1 MIIFLRHAQAEN
13 NAKRI
18 LAGRTEGVHLT
29 KTGIE
34 QAEQIA
40 KYLKP
45 LDISAIYSSPIER
58 ASHTAEIVAKNNSLD
73 HNLDDRLTEIEM
85 GKFTR
90 MNYDDMFAK
99 YGNIFLKFYENDPVI
114 AEHEVETFP
123 DVQKRVLDMV
133 DHVLKKHNNENVILV
148 THMDPIKS
156 MLAKVMNLLPE
167 TLFELIIANASLTII
182 KEQDKKFSLSAINA
196 MNIDRYY
203 QTWYPKSS
211 INFKLYR
218 SATQS
223 NDNEQN
229 ISIIN
234 HHCDFM
240 HNPNN

>member
-13 NAKRI
+13 NTERN
-18 LAGRTEGVHLT
+18 LAGRTEGVPLT

-34 QAEQIA
+34 QAERISE
-40 KYLKP
+40 YLKP

-123 DVQKRVLDMV
+123 QVQSRILDMV
-133 DHVLKKHNNENVILV
+133 NHMVEKHKNENVILV

-156 MLAKVMNLLPE
+156 MLSTVMGLKPK

-203 QTWYPKSS
+203 QTW
-211 INFKLYR
+211 
-218 SATQS
+218 
-223 NDNEQN
+223 
-229 ISIIN
+229 
-234 HHCDFM
+234 
-240 HNPNN
+240 

>member
-13 NAKRI
+13 NTKRI

-29 KTGIE
+29 KAGIE
-34 QAEQIA
+34 QAESIA
-40 KYLKP
+40 KYLKS

-73 HNLDDRLTEIEM
+73 YELDDRITEIDM
-85 GKFTR
+85 GRFTR

-114 AEHEVETFP
+114 AEHEVETFLE
-123 DVQKRVLDMV
+123 VQRRILDMV
-133 DHVLKKHNNENVILV
+133 THVVEKHKNENVILV

-156 MLAKVMNLLPE
+156 MLSIVMDLKPK

-182 KEQDKKFSLSAINA
+182 KEHENKFSLSAINA

-203 QTWYPKSS
+203 QTW
-211 INFKLYR
+211 
-218 SATQS
+218 
-223 NDNEQN
+223 
-229 ISIIN
+229 
-234 HHCDFM
+234 
-240 HNPNN
+240 

>member
-1 MIIFLRHAQAEN
+1 MIIFLRHAQAKN
-13 NAKRI
+13 NTERI
-18 LAGRTEGVHLT
+18 LAGRTEGVPLT

-58 ASHTAEIVAKNNSLD
+58 ASHTAEIVAKNRSLGVV
-73 HNLDDRLTEIEM
+73 LDERLTEIDM

-90 MNYDDMFAK
+90 MKYDDMFAK

-123 DVQKRVLDMV
+123 EVQSRILDMV
-133 DHVLKKHNNENVILV
+133 NHIVEKHKNENVILV

-156 MLAKVMNLLPE
+156 MLSTVMDLKPKA
-167 TLFELIIANASLTII
+167 LFELIIANASLTII

-203 QTWYPKSS
+203 QTW
-211 INFKLYR
+211 
-218 SATQS
+218 
-223 NDNEQN
+223 
-229 ISIIN
+229 
-234 HHCDFM
+234 
-240 HNPNN
+240 

>member
-29 KTGIE
+29 KTGLE
-34 QAEQIA
+34 QAERIA
-40 KYLKP
+40 KYLQP

-73 HNLDDRLTEIEM
+73 HNLDDRLTEIDM

-114 AEHEVETFP
+114 SEHEVETFP
-123 DVQKRVLDMV
+123 QVQSRVLGMV
-133 DHVLKKHNNENVILV
+133 NHLVEKHKNENVILV

-156 MLAKVMNLLPE
+156 ILAMVMDLKPKA
-167 TLFELIIANASLTII
+167 LFELIIANASLTII

-203 QTWYPKSS
+203 QTW
-211 INFKLYR
+211 
-218 SATQS
+218 
-223 NDNEQN
+223 
-229 ISIIN
+229 
-234 HHCDFM
+234 
-240 HNPNN
+240 

>member
-58 ASHTAEIVAKNNSLD
+58 ASHTAEIVAKNRSLEVV
-73 HNLDDRLTEIEM
+73 LDERLTEIDM

-133 DHVLKKHNNENVILV
+133 DHVLKKHKNENVILV

-156 MLAKVMNLLPE
+156 MLSTVMDLKPKA
-167 TLFELIIANASLTII
+167 LFELIIANASLTII
-182 KEQDKKFSLSAINA
+182 KEQENKFSLSAINA
-196 MNIDRYY
+196 MDIDRYY
-203 QTWYPKSS
+203 QTW
-211 INFKLYR
+211 
-218 SATQS
+218 
-223 NDNEQN
+223 
-229 ISIIN
+229 
-234 HHCDFM
+234 
-240 HNPNN
+240 

>member
-13 NAKRI
+13 NTKRI
-18 LAGRTEGVHLT
+18 LAGRTEGVPLT

-34 QAEQIA
+34 QAELIA

-58 ASHTAEIVAKNNSLD
+58 ASHTAEIVANNSLD
-73 HNLDDRLTEIEM
+73 HNLDDRLTEIDM

-90 MNYDDMFAK
+90 MKYDDMFAK

-133 DHVLKKHNNENVILV
+133 DHVLKKHKNENVILV

-196 MNIDRYY
+196 MDVDRYY
-203 QTWYPKSS
+203 QTW
-211 INFKLYR
+211 
-218 SATQS
+218 
-223 NDNEQN
+223 
-229 ISIIN
+229 
-234 HHCDFM
+234 
-240 HNPNN
+240 

>member
-13 NAKRI
+13 NTKRI
-18 LAGRTEGVHLT
+18 LAGRTEGVPLT
-29 KTGIE
+29 KVGIE
-34 QAEQIA
+34 QSERIA
-40 KYLKP
+40 RYLKP

-73 HNLDDRLTEIEM
+73 YELDDRLTEIDM
-85 GKFTR
+85 GKFTH

-123 DVQKRVLDMV
+123 EVQSRVLDMV
-133 DHVLKKHNNENVILV
+133 NHVVEKHKNENVILV

-156 MLAKVMNLLPE
+156 MLSIVMDLKPK

-182 KEQDKKFSLSAINA
+182 KEHENKFSLSAINA

-203 QTWYPKSS
+203 QTW
-211 INFKLYR
+211 
-218 SATQS
+218 
-223 NDNEQN
+223 
-229 ISIIN
+229 
-234 HHCDFM
+234 
-240 HNPNN
+240 

>member
-34 QAEQIA
+34 QAELIA

-99 YGNIFLKFYENDPVI
+99 YGNIFLKFYQNDPVI

-123 DVQKRVLDMV
+123 QVQSRILDMV
-133 DHVLKKHNNENVILV
+133 NHIVEKHKNENVILV

-156 MLAKVMNLLPE
+156 MLSTVMDLKPKA
-167 TLFELIIANASLTII
+167 LFELIIANASLTIV

-196 MNIDRYY
+196 MNVDRYY
-203 QTWYPKSS
+203 QTW
-211 INFKLYR
+211 
-218 SATQS
+218 
-223 NDNEQN
+223 
-229 ISIIN
+229 
-234 HHCDFM
+234 
-240 HNPNN
+240 